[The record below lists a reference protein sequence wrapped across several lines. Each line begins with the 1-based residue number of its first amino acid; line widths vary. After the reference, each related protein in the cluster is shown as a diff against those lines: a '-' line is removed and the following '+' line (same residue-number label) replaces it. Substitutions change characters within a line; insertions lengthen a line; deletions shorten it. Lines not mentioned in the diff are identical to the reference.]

1 MMITFIEGEKITFYN
16 LQLFVLKSE
25 IICQEDTEMP
35 SSWLLR
41 RRDLL
46 GLRPTDS

>member
-1 MMITFIEGEKITFYN
+1 MRLTEN
-16 LQLFVLKSE
+16 
-25 IICQEDTEMP
+25 TEML